1 MMFDVPSD
9 DEIAKVV
16 ITRDVVKKNVNPT
29 IVRREVPRKRTQ
41 RKESA

>member
-1 MMFDVPSD
+1 MFDVPSD

-16 ITRDVVKKNVNPT
+16 ITRDVVLENVNPT
-29 IVRREVPRKRTQ
+29 IVRRDLPARKRP